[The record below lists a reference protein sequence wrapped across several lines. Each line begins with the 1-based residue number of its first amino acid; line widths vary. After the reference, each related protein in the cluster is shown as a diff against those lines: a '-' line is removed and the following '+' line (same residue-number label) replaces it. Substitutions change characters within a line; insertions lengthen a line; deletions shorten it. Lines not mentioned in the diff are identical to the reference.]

1 MKIGAIVQARY
12 SSTRLPG
19 KILKELPSGSG
30 ITVLDQ
36 VIRRLKRSKK
46 INEIIVSTSLEKSA
60 DRILAVAKREGV
72 GYFRGSKEN
81 VLSRYYLSAK
91 RNNLDLIVRICS
103 DCPCIDPG
111 VIDSVI
117 EKHIKKNA
125 DYTSNTLERTYPRGL
140 DTEVFNFD
148 ILEKTYKNAKKK
160 YEKEHVTPYICEN
173 PTLFK
178 ISPVTAPKKLYGPD
192 IRITLDT
199 NEDYALLCAV
209 YSFLYTRNKYFT
221 ASDIIRLFKKKPW
234 LKLINKN
241 VIQKKVSD

>member
-30 ITVLDQ
+30 ITALGQ

-46 INEIIVSTSLEKSA
+46 INEIIVATSLEKSA
-60 DRILAVAKREGV
+60 DRILAVAKREGA

-81 VLSRYYLSAK
+81 VLSRYYLSA
-91 RNNLDLIVRICS
+91 RCNNLDVIVRICS

-111 VIDSVI
+111 VVDSVI
-117 EKHIKKNA
+117 EKHVKKKA

-148 ILEKTYKNAKKK
+148 ILEKTYKNAKKD
-160 YEKEHVTPYICEN
+160 YEKEHVTPYIYTN
-173 PTLFK
+173 NSLFRIMQVK
-178 ISPVTAPKKLYGPD
+178 APKRFFWPD
-192 IRITLDT
+192 LRITLDT
-199 NEDYALLCAV
+199 KEDYALISKV
-209 YSFLYTRNKYFT
+209 FDHLYPRDKYFGI
-221 ASDIIRLFKKKPW
+221 SEIISLFKKKPR
-234 LKLINKN
+234 LRLINKK
-241 VIQKKVSD
+241 IMQKKIK